1 MALEGVRDEE
11 ETLNTWDDVKYFAR
25 GKDLSVRLWPCTPR
39 MCVSEDK
46 FIQTEDRERVY
57 VSDRGWSK
65 LCSVLGCDYRTIK
78 RIGSPGLA
86 TKVLN
91 DAWNQDRERMSS
103 HRIVVD
109 GWTVVGVVGSRYQ
122 PYGHG
127 RLVEGIEQI
136 VLGRRDNGW
145 SGVGTGWREIQ
156 QRKKPIGRSVG
167 TELRIVLPRKKHQH
181 STDVQGPGGKAKD
194 VSWVGIEAR
203 NGLGGECAVSF
214 RTTIFRLICANGL
227 VRPAA
232 DYSRRVTHTGDQSKL
247 HDRVR
252 ELLGVADKDVIAG
265 VKWLDSLGNREFDAR
280 AIAADRESVAL
291 LKRVLQDI
299 ELGPTW
305 IRRLATANEEDRAE
319 TLRWMANGL
328 AGSRSGE
335 VWRSGYRE
343 NQTLWDFVNIFTEA
357 AQHSGSLQK
366 QLRIEERA
374 GRLAD
379 RLLKLRPSSERHAP

>member
-11 ETLNTWDDVKYFAR
+11 ETLNTWEDVKYFAR
-25 GKDLSVRLWPCTPR
+25 SKDLSVRLWPCTPR

-65 LCSVLGCDYRTIK
+65 LCSLLGCDYRTID
-78 RIGSPGLA
+78 RIQSPGLA

-91 DAWNQDRERMSS
+91 DLWNQDRKKMSS
-103 HRIVVD
+103 RRIVVD
-109 GWTVVGVVGSRYQ
+109 GWTVVGIVGSRYQ
-122 PYGHG
+122 TYGHG
-127 RLVEGIEQI
+127 RLVEAIDQML
-136 VLGRRDNGW
+136 VGRQGTGRSDLSNGW
-145 SGVGTGWREIQ
+145 SQIQ

-167 TELRIVLPRKKHQH
+167 TELRIVLPRQRYTH
-181 STDVQGPGGKAKD
+181 STYVEGSGGEAKD

-214 RTTIFRLICANGL
+214 RTTVFRLVCANGL

-232 DYSRRVTHTGDQSKL
+232 DYSRRVTHTGEQSKL
-247 HDRVR
+247 DDRVK
-252 ELLGVADKDVIAG
+252 ELLGGADEDVAAG
-265 VKWLDSLGNREFDAR
+265 VKWLDSLGSQEFDAR

-291 LKRVLQDI
+291 LRRVLQDL
-299 ELGPTW
+299 ERGPTW
-305 IRRLATANEEDRAE
+305 IRRLATANEEVRE
-319 TLRWMANGL
+319 KTVRCMAKGL

-335 VWRSGYRE
+335 VWRSDYRT
-343 NQTLWDFVNIFTEA
+343 NRTLWDFVNIFTEA
-357 AQHSGSLQK
+357 AQQSGSLQK

-379 RLLKLRPSSERHAP
+379 RLVKLET

>member
-11 ETLNTWDDVKYFAR
+11 ETLNTWEDVKYFAR
-25 GKDLSVRLWPCTPR
+25 SKDLSVRLWPCTPR

-65 LCSVLGCDYRTIK
+65 LCGVLGCDYRTIK
-78 RIGSPGLA
+78 RIESPGLA

-91 DAWNQDRERMSS
+91 DAWNQDRKKMSS
-103 HRIVVD
+103 RRIVVD
-109 GWTVVGVVGSRYQ
+109 GWTVVGIVGSRYQ
-122 PYGHG
+122 TYGHG
-127 RLVEGIEQI
+127 RLVEVIDQML
-136 VLGRRDNGW
+136 VGRQGNGR
-145 SGVGTGWREIQ
+145 SHLSVGWGQIQ

-167 TELRIVLPRKKHQH
+167 TELRIVLPRQKYTH
-181 STDVQGPGGKAKD
+181 STDVQGSGGEAKD
-194 VSWVGIEAR
+194 VSWIGIEAR

-214 RTTIFRLICANGL
+214 RTTIFRLVCANGL

-247 HDRVR
+247 DDRVR
-252 ELLGVADKDVIAG
+252 ELLGVADKDMVAG
-265 VKWLDSLGNREFDAR
+265 VKWLASLGNQVFDAL
-280 AIAADRESVAL
+280 AIATDRESVAL
-291 LKRVLQDI
+291 LRRVLQDL
-299 ELGPTW
+299 ERGQTW
-305 IRRLATANEEDRAE
+305 IRRLATGKKEDRAKAIH
-319 TLRWMANGL
+319 RMANGL

-343 NQTLWDFVNIFTEA
+343 NRTLWDFVNVFTEA

-379 RLLKLRPSSERHAP
+379 RLVKLRPSPEHHAP